1 MSIIAEVRA
10 KRQKLAHVLEDE
22 EYSGIRE
29 IVEEL
34 YPDQAHFLFELL
46 QNAED
51 TRATEA
57 SFALRANSLTFE
69 HNGRPFNKAD
79 VEGITNIG
87 KGTKKE
93 DEDTIGRFGVGFKAV
108 FAYSETPKVY
118 SPTFSFLIENLVL
131 PQEIEPIA
139 DLGDTT
145 RFIFPLNSRK
155 KDATRAHHEIAEGLA
170 QLGETSLLFLS
181 HLESINWEIEGKA
194 SGQILRLQHSDHHIE
209 ILRQDSSGPTRSIH
223 LLRFEEGVEGLPN
236 QRVAVAFPLKF
247 QGEQSTF
254 DPDKPLAKQ
263 MRIAPA
269 DIGQVAVFFPA
280 DKETSG
286 LRYHLHAPFVP
297 ELSRASVKES
307 PANAPLFTQLA
318 RLSASSLYTIRDLSL
333 LNAEALG
340 ILPNKQDSIPKR
352 YEVIRKLVIDELNN
366 NDLTPT
372 QDRKH
377 APAKTLFQSKASIKE
392 VLSSDDLAML
402 TAQSSPCWAASAPQ
416 KNSNADRML
425 SSLAIRD
432 WDLDDLV
439 SAINSKAG
447 PYCWDPAIRARFEAW
462 LTNKSSEWLQQFYS
476 LLQRELASDDRGVSR
491 LSGARIVKLRDGR
504 FATGDGSY
512 FPSDVGDDE
521 GFPRVDPAIYTWGK
535 SKAHQGAARK
545 FLEELGV
552 CEVGELE
559 LVQAILDERYSKAP
573 ISPEPNDLK
582 RFMSLVETNPNS
594 ASIFRDYYIFETENG
609 RWAKPTAIYIDSP
622 FVKTGLSAY
631 YRHKPKNGPYAVA
644 SRYGEGKMSK
654 ERFAK
659 FAETVGATTRLKIRE
674 GSCSSNPEWAYL
686 RGVGGER
693 STNPIDT
700 DYFFDEFCEGTREPN
715 IRVSWLIWATVDRT
729 SFSSRYLSATF
740 RRNRSYGS
748 RTAPSRL
755 AIQLKSTAW
764 VPQTGGIFVKPADA
778 RPELL
783 PPGFPYD
790 QGKAWLKAIGFGEAA
805 ARQSASVQARRSMAA
820 TLGFKDD
827 AAFDDAKKFAE
838 IDPDARRRFLEEW
851 DRRKSFALPEQKPR
865 NPERRA
871 SQVAA
876 QAGDAPE
883 RQSEP
888 RTRSIPVGLG
898 DVKAEADQY
907 LRQQYTN
914 PESETICQ
922 VCKSTL
928 PFKLDDGRYYIE
940 KVEFIRNLGRRH
952 FQNYLA
958 LCPNH
963 AAMYMYAHGSAD
975 LILNLL
981 NDCDDGYLDVILAG
995 TDETIYFTQTH
1006 LLDLKAILTQSEG
1019 METENYNS
1027 E

>member
-1 MSIIAEVRA
+1 MSVIAEVRA

-57 SFALRANSLTFE
+57 SFVLRADSLAFE

-87 KGTKKE
+87 KGTKKA

-118 SPTFSFLIENLVL
+118 SPTFSFSIENLVL
-131 PQEIEPIA
+131 PQEIEPAA
-139 DLGDTT
+139 DLGDKT
-145 RFIFPLNSRK
+145 RFVFPLNSRK
-155 KDATRAHHEIAEGLA
+155 KDADRAYNEISEGLT

-181 HLESINWEIEGKA
+181 HLESVNWEIEGKA
-194 SGQILRLQHSDHHIE
+194 SGQILRLPHSEHHIE
-209 ILRQDSSGPTRSIH
+209 ILRQDSSGPTSSMH
-223 LLRFEEGVEGLPN
+223 LLRFEEAVEDLPN
-236 QRVAVAFPLKF
+236 QRVAAAYPLKF
-247 QGEQSTF
+247 QGGQTTF
-254 DPDKPLAKQ
+254 DPGIPLAKQ

-280 DKETSG
+280 EKETSG

-297 ELSRASVKES
+297 ELSRASVKETS
-307 PANAPLFTQLA
+307 ANTPLFEQLA
-318 RLSASSLYTIRDLSL
+318 RLSASSLYAIRDLGL

-352 YEVIRKLVIDELNN
+352 YEAIRAAVIVELNN

-372 QDRKH
+372 QDRGH
-377 APAKTLFQSKASIKE
+377 APANTLFQSKASIKE
-392 VLSSDDLAML
+392 VLSSEDLGVL
-402 TAQSSPCWAASAPQ
+402 TDQATPRWAASAPQ

-432 WDLDDLV
+432 WDLENLV
-439 SAINSKAG
+439 SAINRKAG
-447 PYCWDPAIRARFEAW
+447 PYCWDPAIRARFQTW
-462 LTNKSSEWLQQFYS
+462 LTSKSDEWLQQFYS
-476 LLQRELASDDRGVSR
+476 LLHRELAQDYRGASQ
-491 LSGARIVKLRDGR
+491 LSGARIVKLRDDT
-504 FATGDGSY
+504 FAAGEGTY

-535 SKAHQGAARK
+535 SKAHQSAARK

-552 CEVGELE
+552 CEVGEVE
-559 LVQAILDERYSKAP
+559 LVQAILDERYAKDS
-573 ISPEPNDLK
+573 ISPQPNDLR
-582 RFMSLVETNPNS
+582 RFMSLVEANPQA
-594 ASIFRDYYIFETENG
+594 ASMFREYHIFEIEDG
-609 RWAKPTAIYIDSP
+609 RWARPASIYIDSP
-622 FVKTGLSAY
+622 FAETGLSAY
-631 YRHKPKNGPYAVA
+631 YRYKPKNGPYALA
-644 SRYGEGKMSK
+644 SRYGESGMSK

-659 FAETVGATTRLKIRE
+659 FAHAVGTISQPTIRK
-674 GSCSSNPEWAYL
+674 SNCSTNPQWDHL

-693 STNPIDT
+693 STSPIDR
-700 DYFFDEFCEGTREPN
+700 DYFFEGFSEATKEPD
-715 IRVSWLIWATVDRT
+715 IRVSRLLWVTVDPA
-729 SFSSRYLSATF
+729 SFSSTYFNATF
-740 RRNRSYGS
+740 QRNRSYGS

-755 AIQLKSTAW
+755 AVQLKSTTW
-764 VPQTGGIFVKPADA
+764 VPQTDGSFVKPADA

-805 ARQSASVQARRSMAA
+805 ARQSAAAQARKSMAA

-838 IDPDARRRFLEEW
+838 IDPEERKRFFEER
-851 DRRKSFALPEQKPR
+851 DRQTSFALPENEPK
-865 NPERRA
+865 NPDRRA
-871 SQVAA
+871 LKVSA
-876 QAGDAPE
+876 QAADAPGKF
-883 RQSEP
+883 SEK
-888 RTRSIPVGLG
+888 RTRSVSVGIG
-898 DVKAEADQY
+898 VVKQEAEQY

-914 PESETICQ
+914 PNGEMICQ
-922 VCKSTL
+922 ICSEPL
-928 PFKLDDGRYYIE
+928 PFRLPDGRHYVE
-940 KVEFIRNLGRRH
+940 KVEFFDDSEKRH

-963 AAMYMYAHGSAD
+963 AAMYQYALGSGD
-975 LILNLL
+975 VIREMFLV
-981 NDCDDGYLDVILAG
+981 CDDGNLEIILAG
-995 TDETIYFTQTH
+995 KDASIYFTMTH
-1006 LLDLKAILTQSEG
+1006 LADLKAI
-1019 METENYNS
+1019 MES
-1027 E
+1027 

>member
-1 MSIIAEVRA
+1 MNVIEEVRA
-10 KRQKLAHVLEDE
+10 KRQKLANVLEDE

-57 SFALRANSLTFE
+57 TFMLRADNLAFE
-69 HNGRPFNKAD
+69 HNGRPFNRAD

-87 KGTKKE
+87 KGTKKA

-118 SPTFSFLIENLVL
+118 SSTFSFQIENLVL
-131 PQEIEPIA
+131 PHEIEPAA
-139 DLGDTT
+139 DLGDKT
-145 RFIFPLNSRK
+145 RFVFPLNSRK
-155 KDATRAHHEIAEGLA
+155 KDATRAHHEITEGLT

-209 ILRQDSSGPTRSIH
+209 ILRQDSSGPTRSMH
-223 LLRFEEGVEGLPN
+223 LLRFEEIVEGLPS

-254 DPDKPLAKQ
+254 DSDKPLAKQ
-263 MRIAPA
+263 MRIASA

-297 ELSRASVKES
+297 ELSRASVKET
-307 PANAPLFTQLA
+307 PANTPLFKQLA
-318 RLSASSLYTIRDLSL
+318 RLSALSLYAIRDLSL

-352 YEVIRKLVIDELNN
+352 YEVIRGCVIDELNN

-392 VLSSDDLAML
+392 VLSSDDLAVL
-402 TAQSSPCWAASAPQ
+402 TAQASPQWAASAPQ

-432 WDLDDLV
+432 WDLDSLV

-462 LTNKSSEWLQQFYS
+462 LTNKSNEWLQQFYS
-476 LLQRELASDDRGVSR
+476 LLHRELALDHRGVSR
-491 LSGARIVKLRDGR
+491 LAGARIVKHRDGT

-512 FPSDVGDDE
+512 FPSDIGDDE
-521 GFPRVDPAIYTWGK
+521 GFPRVDPAVYTGGK
-535 SKAHQGAARK
+535 SKVHQSAAKK
-545 FLEELGV
+545 FLEEIGV
-552 CEVGELE
+552 CEVGEVE
-559 LVQAILDERYSKAP
+559 LVQAILDERYANGS
-573 ISPEPNDLK
+573 ISPQPNDLR
-582 RFMSLVETNPNS
+582 RFMSLVEANPQA
-594 ASIFRDYYIFETENG
+594 ASMFRDYHIFEIEDG
-609 RWAKPTAIYIDSP
+609 RWAKPASIYIDSP
-622 FVKTGLSAY
+622 FAETGLSAY
-631 YRHKPKNGPYAVA
+631 YRHKPKNGPYALA
-644 SRYGEGKMSK
+644 ARYGESSRSM
-654 ERFAK
+654 ERFAN
-659 FAETVGATTRLKIRE
+659 FAEAVGAISQPKIKE
-674 GSCSSNPEWAYL
+674 GNCSVNPQWDHL

-693 STNPIDT
+693 STSPIDR
-700 DYFFDEFCEGTREPN
+700 DYFFEGFSEATKEPD
-715 IRVSWLIWATVDRT
+715 IRVSRLLWATVDRA
-729 SFSSRYLSATF
+729 SFSSTYFNATF

-755 AIQLKSTAW
+755 AVQLKSTAW
-764 VPQTGGIFVKPADA
+764 VPQSGGVFVKPADA
-778 RPELL
+778 RPDLL
-783 PPGFPYD
+783 PPGFSYD
-790 QGKAWLKAIGFGEAA
+790 QGKAWLKAIGFGEAV
-805 ARQSASVQARRSMAA
+805 ARQSAAAQARKSMAA

-827 AAFDDAKKFAE
+827 AAFDDAKKFAA
-838 IDPDARRRFLEEW
+838 IDPEERRRFLEEW
-851 DRRKSFALPEQKPR
+851 HRRTTFTLPEQEPG

-871 SQVAA
+871 LRVAA
-876 QAGDAPE
+876 QAGEAPE
-883 RQSEP
+883 KQSEA
-888 RTRSIPVGLG
+888 RTRSVQVGLG
-898 DVKAEADQY
+898 DVKSEADQY
-907 LRQQYTN
+907 LRRQYTN
-914 PESETICQ
+914 PENETICQ
-922 VCKSTL
+922 VCKATL
-928 PFKLDDGRYYIE
+928 PFKLDDGRYYLE
-940 KVEFIRNLGRRH
+940 KVEFIRDLGKRH

-963 AAMYMYAHGSAD
+963 AAMYQHAHGSAD

-981 NDCDDGYLDVILAG
+981 ADCDNGYLDVILAG
-995 TDETIYFTQTH
+995 TNETIYFTQTH
-1006 LLDLKAILTQSEG
+1006 LLDLKAILTEREG
-1019 METENYNS
+1019 EDREN
-1027 E
+1027 EMGG

>member
-57 SFALRANSLTFE
+57 SFVLLADNLTFE

-87 KGTKKE
+87 KGTKKA

-108 FAYSETPKVY
+108 FAYTETPKVY
-118 SPTFSFLIENLVL
+118 SPTFSFSIENLVL
-131 PQEIEPIA
+131 PQELEPIT
-139 DLGDTT
+139 DLGDKT
-145 RFIFPLNSRK
+145 RFVFPLNSRK
-155 KDATRAHHEIAEGLA
+155 KDADRAYNEISDGLT

-194 SGQILRLQHSDHHIE
+194 SGQILRLQHTDHHIE
-209 ILRQDSSGPTRSIH
+209 ILKQDSSGPTRSIH
-223 LLRFEEGVEGLPN
+223 LLRFEEVVEGLPN
-236 QRVAVAFPLKF
+236 QRVAVAYPLKF
-247 QGEQSTF
+247 QGEQITF
-254 DPDKPLAKQ
+254 DPGKPLAKQ

-280 DKETSG
+280 AKETSG

-297 ELSRASVKES
+297 ELSRASVKET
-307 PANAPLFTQLA
+307 PANTPLFKQLA
-318 RLSASSLYTIRDLSL
+318 RLSASSLYAIRDLGL

-340 ILPNKQDSIPKR
+340 ILPNNQDSIPKR
-352 YEVIRKLVIDELNN
+352 YEAIRGWVIDELNN

-377 APAKTLFQSKASIKE
+377 APAKTLFQSKVSIKE
-392 VLSSDDLAML
+392 VLSSDDLCVL
-402 TAQSSPCWAASAPQ
+402 TDQATPRWAASAPQ
-416 KNSNADRML
+416 KNSKADRML

-432 WDLDDLV
+432 WDLENLV
-439 SAINSKAG
+439 SAINGKAG
-447 PYCWDPAIRARFEAW
+447 PYCWDPAARARFQTW
-462 LTNKSSEWLQQFYS
+462 LTSKSDEWLQQFYS
-476 LLQRELASDDRGVSR
+476 LLNRELAQDYRGVSR
-491 LSGARIVKLRDGR
+491 LSGARIVKLRDGT
-504 FATGDGSY
+504 FAAGDGSY

-535 SKAHQGAARK
+535 SKAHQSAARK

-552 CEVGELE
+552 CEVGEVE
-559 LVQAILDERYSKAP
+559 LVQAILDERYAKDS
-573 ISPEPNDLK
+573 ISPQPNDLR
-582 RFMSLVETNPNS
+582 RFMSLIEANPQA
-594 ASIFRDYYIFETENG
+594 ASMFQDYHIFEIEDG
-609 RWAKPTAIYIDSP
+609 RWARPASIYIDSP
-622 FVKTGLSAY
+622 FAETGLSAY
-631 YRHKPKNGPYAVA
+631 YLHKPKNGPYALA
-644 SRYGEGKMSK
+644 IRYGESRVSK

-659 FAETVGATTRLKIRE
+659 FADAVGTISQPKIRE
-674 GSCSSNPEWAYL
+674 SNCSANPQWHQL

-693 STNPIDT
+693 STSPIDK
-700 DYFFDEFCEGTREPN
+700 DYFFEGFSEATKKPD
-715 IRVSWLIWATVDRT
+715 IRVSRLLWATVDRA
-729 SFSSRYLSATF
+729 SFSSTYFNATF

-755 AIQLKSTAW
+755 AVQLRSTTW
-764 VPQTGGIFVKPADA
+764 VPQTDGSFVKPADA
-778 RPELL
+778 RPDLL

-790 QGKAWLKAIGFGEAA
+790 QGKAWLKVIGFGEAA
-805 ARQSASVQARRSMAA
+805 VRQSAAAQARKSMAA

-838 IDPDARRRFLEEW
+838 IDPDERRRFLEDW
-851 DRRKSFALPEQKPR
+851 DRRTSFTLPEQEPG

-871 SQVAA
+871 SKVAA
-876 QAGDAPE
+876 QAGEAPDK
-883 RQSEP
+883 QSEA
-888 RTRSIPVGLG
+888 RTRSVQLGLG
-898 DVKAEADQY
+898 DVKGDADQY
-907 LRQQYTN
+907 LRRQYTN
-914 PESETICQ
+914 AENEMICQ
-922 VCKSTL
+922 VCQAPL
-928 PFKLDDGRYYIE
+928 PFKLDDGRYYLE
-940 KVEFIRNLGRRH
+940 KVEFIRDLGKRH

-963 AAMYMYAHGSAD
+963 AAMFLYTLGSGD
-975 LILNLL
+975 VIREMFLL
-981 NDCDDGYLDVILAG
+981 CDDGKLEIVLAG
-995 TDETIYFTQTH
+995 ENASIYFTGTH
-1006 LLDLKAILTQSEG
+1006 MADLKAIIESG
-1019 METENYNS
+1019 
-1027 E
+1027 

>member
-1 MSIIAEVRA
+1 MSVIAEVRA
-10 KRQKLAHVLEDE
+10 RRQKLAHVLEDE

-57 SFALRANSLTFE
+57 SFVLRADSLAFE

-87 KGTKKE
+87 KGTKKA

-118 SPTFSFLIENLVL
+118 SPTFSFSIENLVL
-131 PQEIEPIA
+131 PQEIEPAA
-139 DLGDTT
+139 DLGDKT
-145 RFIFPLNSRK
+145 RFVFPLNSRK
-155 KDATRAHHEIAEGLA
+155 KDADRAYNEISEGLT

-181 HLESINWEIEGKA
+181 HLESVNWEIEGKA
-194 SGQILRLQHSDHHIE
+194 SGQIMRLQHSDHHIE
-209 ILRQDSSGPTRSIH
+209 ILRQDSSGPTSSMH
-223 LLRFEEGVEGLPN
+223 LLRFEETVEDLPN
-236 QRVAVAFPLKF
+236 QRVAAAYPLKF
-247 QGEQSTF
+247 QGGQTTF
-254 DPDKPLAKQ
+254 DPGKPLAKQ

-280 DKETSG
+280 EKETSG

-297 ELSRASVKES
+297 ELSRASVKETS
-307 PANAPLFTQLA
+307 ANTPLFEQLA
-318 RLSASSLYTIRDLSL
+318 RLSASSLYAIRDLGL

-352 YEVIRKLVIDELNN
+352 YEAIRAAVIVELNN

-372 QDRKH
+372 QDRGH
-377 APAKTLFQSKASIKE
+377 APANTLFQSKASIKE
-392 VLSSDDLAML
+392 VLSSEDLGVL
-402 TAQSSPCWAASAPQ
+402 TDQATPRWAASAPQ

-432 WDLDDLV
+432 WDLENLV
-439 SAINSKAG
+439 SAINRKAG
-447 PYCWDPAIRARFEAW
+447 PYCWDPAIRARFQTW
-462 LTNKSSEWLQQFYS
+462 LTSKSDEWLQQFYS
-476 LLQRELASDDRGVSR
+476 LLHRELAQDYRGASQ
-491 LSGARIVKLRDGR
+491 LSGARIVKLRDDT
-504 FATGDGSY
+504 FAAGEGSY

-535 SKAHQGAARK
+535 SKAHQSAARK

-552 CEVGELE
+552 CEVGEVE
-559 LVQAILDERYSKAP
+559 LVQAILDERYAKDS
-573 ISPEPNDLK
+573 ISPQPNDLR
-582 RFMSLVETNPNS
+582 RFMSLVEANPQA
-594 ASIFRDYYIFETENG
+594 ASMFRDYHIFEIEDG
-609 RWAKPTAIYIDSP
+609 RWARPASIYIDSP
-622 FVKTGLSAY
+622 FSETGLSAY
-631 YRHKPKNGPYAVA
+631 YRYKPKNGPYALA
-644 SRYGEGKMSK
+644 SRYGESRMSK

-659 FAETVGATTRLKIRE
+659 FAHAVGTISQPTIRKSNCAT
-674 GSCSSNPEWAYL
+674 NPQWDHL

-693 STNPIDT
+693 STSPIDR
-700 DYFFDEFCEGTREPN
+700 DYFFEGFSEATKESD
-715 IRVSWLIWATVDRT
+715 IRVSRLLWATVDPA
-729 SFSSRYLSATF
+729 SFSSTYFNATF
-740 RRNRSYGS
+740 QRNRSYGS

-755 AIQLKSTAW
+755 AVQLKSTTW
-764 VPQTGGIFVKPADA
+764 VPQTDGSFVKPADA

-790 QGKAWLKAIGFGEAA
+790 QGKAWLKVIGFGEAV
-805 ARQSASVQARRSMAA
+805 ARQSAAAQARKSMAA

-838 IDPDARRRFLEEW
+838 IDPEERKRFFEER
-851 DRRKSFALPEQKPR
+851 DRQTSFALPENEPK
-865 NPERRA
+865 NPDRRA
-871 SQVAA
+871 LKVSA
-876 QAGDAPE
+876 QAADAPGKF
-883 RQSEP
+883 SEK
-888 RTRSIPVGLG
+888 RTRSVSVGIG
-898 DVKAEADQY
+898 AVKQEAEQY

-914 PESETICQ
+914 TDGEMICQ
-922 VCKSTL
+922 ICSQPL
-928 PFKLDDGRYYIE
+928 PFRLPDGRHYVE
-940 KVEFIRNLGRRH
+940 KVEFFDDAEKRH

-963 AAMYMYAHGSAD
+963 AAMYQYALGSGD
-975 LILNLL
+975 VIREMFLV
-981 NDCDDGYLDVILAG
+981 CDDGNLEIILAG
-995 TDETIYFTQTH
+995 KDASIYFTMTH
-1006 LLDLKAILTQSEG
+1006 LADLKAI
-1019 METENYNS
+1019 MES
-1027 E
+1027 